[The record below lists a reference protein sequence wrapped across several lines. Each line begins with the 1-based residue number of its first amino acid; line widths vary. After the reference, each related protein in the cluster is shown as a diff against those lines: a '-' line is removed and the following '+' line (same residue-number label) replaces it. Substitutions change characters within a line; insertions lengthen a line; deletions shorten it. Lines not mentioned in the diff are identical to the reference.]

1 MFFSIFFSMDRQ
13 NKGQIPKLKYPSL
26 VNVPETAGLGPAQA
40 EMGTAGP
47 SILFLEVFFC
57 DTAYFPTHD
66 QIIVDLVPFL
76 ADFCERFYWRKY

>member
-13 NKGQIPKLKYPSL
+13 NKGQVPKLKYPSL

-47 SILFLEVFFC
+47 SILF
-57 DTAYFPTHD
+57 
-66 QIIVDLVPFL
+66 
-76 ADFCERFYWRKY
+76 WRSSFVIQHTFQHMIR